1 MHLFTHSQ
9 LSFTGQSSLTGATN
23 LFLHEKYNLEDAYN
37 KFCCRRKLKDQLS
50 SFLPNLPGNGI
61 DNPAPNDSSSLRSLI
76 EKPPICGKEL
86 LHLTPNQLTGFRLH
100 PGPLPEQYRF
110 MATTVKAKKHK
121 KQKREKDVA
130 PVHDSLTD
138 PNQEAVSHEKKHGK
152 KRKHDD
158 EREKERKKKKKEK
171 KRKKMKHSPDSST
184 ATAAPTDRSSSL

>member
-1 MHLFTHSQ
+1 M
-9 LSFTGQSSLTGATN
+9 TGATN
-23 LFLHEKYNLEDAYN
+23 LFLHEKYNLEDSYN
-37 KFCCRRKLKDQLS
+37 RFCCRRKLKDQLS

-61 DNPAPNDSSSLRSLI
+61 DAPAQNDSSSLRSLI

-86 LHLTPNQLTGFRLH
+86 LHLTPSQLIGFRLH

-130 PVHDSLTD
+130 PAHDGQSVIDSNQDPGSSL
-138 PNQEAVSHEKKHGK
+138 SHEKKHGK

-158 EREKERKKKKKEK
+158 DREKERKKKKKEK
-171 KRKKMKHSPDSST
+171 KRKKMKHSPEST
-184 ATAAPTDRSSSL
+184 AGNMSGTV

>member
-1 MHLFTHSQ
+1 MEDS
-9 LSFTGQSSLTGATN
+9 
-23 LFLHEKYNLEDAYN
+23 YNR
-37 KFCCRRKLKDQLS
+37 FCCRRKLKDQLS

-61 DNPAPNDSSSLRSLI
+61 DTPAPNDSSSLRSLI
-76 EKPPICGKEL
+76 DKPPICGKEL
-86 LHLTPNQLTGFRLH
+86 LPLTPSLLTGFRLH

-130 PVHDSLTD
+130 PAHESLAEAS
-138 PNQEAVSHEKKHGK
+138 QESGSGLSHEKKHGK

-184 ATAAPTDRSSSL
+184 ATAVPADRSSSL